1 MNFNELDLTK
11 LDKNLTDEERN
22 EWQAIYASFRG
33 QSVIS
38 GEVAGVD
45 LHELNI
51 VLKGEA
57 KFVWKTVRC
66 LININY
72 RVKVIIP
79 ETEVFIEEL
88 DTGYHIL
95 HSMCGAKVDYVITH
109 IEREAGFAI
118 AYRKLALETIRRA
131 NSRRRYKEGKIVD
144 TKVIS
149 VGRGVCTVTFYGYD
163 VMIPQREIGYS
174 AVPDLREV
182 IHPGDE
188 RKAMITEYS
197 KADGIMKLSIKQ
209 TMPHTFDGIETRH
222 PLGSTRIAKIVGK
235 YGGGV
240 FCRLYD
246 GVTDVLYSYD
256 SLQNDGDFKIG
267 DSAEIVIN
275 KYNPENKLVYGK
287 ILRKMLRRYKM

>member
-11 LDKNLTDEERN
+11 IDKDLTDAERD
-22 EWQAIYASFRG
+22 EWQAIYASYRG
-33 QSVIS
+33 RSVIS

-45 LHELNI
+45 LHEFDI
-51 VLKGEA
+51 IPKG
-57 KFVWKTVRC
+57 KRKPVRKTVRC
-66 LININY
+66 LIIINH

-109 IEREAGFAI
+109 IEREEGFAI
-118 AYRKLALETIRRA
+118 ASRKLALEKIRRA
-131 NSRRRYKEGKIVD
+131 NSRRRYKPGQIVD
-144 TKVIS
+144 TKVVS
-149 VGRGVCTVTFYGYD
+149 VGRGVCTVTFNGYD

-182 IHPGDE
+182 MHPGDE
-188 RKAMITEYS
+188 RKAMITEFS
-197 KADGIMKLSIKQ
+197 KDDGIMKMSIKQ
-209 TMPHTFDGIETRH
+209 TMPHPFDGIETRH
-222 PLGSTRIAKIVGK
+222 PLGCTRIAKIVGK

-246 GVTDVLYSYD
+246 GVTDVLCSYD

-275 KYNPENKLVYGK
+275 KYNPEKKLVYGK
-287 ILRKMLRRYKM
+287 ILRKMLRR

>member
-22 EWQAIYASFRG
+22 EWQAIYASYRG

-45 LHELNI
+45 LHEFDI
-51 VLKGEA
+51 IPKG
-57 KFVWKTVRC
+57 KRKPVRKTVRC
-66 LININY
+66 LIIIIY

-79 ETEVFIEEL
+79 ENEVFIEEL

-109 IEREAGFAI
+109 IEREEGFAI
-118 AYRKLALETIRRA
+118 ASRKLALEKIRRA
-131 NSRRRYKEGKIVD
+131 NSRRRYKPGQIVD
-144 TKVIS
+144 TKVVS
-149 VGRGVCTVTFYGYD
+149 VGRGVCTVTFNGYD

-182 IHPGDE
+182 MHPGDE
-188 RKAMITEYS
+188 RKAMITEFS
-197 KADGIMKLSIKQ
+197 KDDGIMKMSIRQ
-209 TMPHTFDGIETRH
+209 TMPHPFDGIETRH
-222 PLGSTRIAKIVGK
+222 PLGCTRIAKIVGK

-246 GVTDVLYSYD
+246 GVTDVLCSYD

-275 KYNPENKLVYGK
+275 KYNPEKKLVYGK
-287 ILRKMLRRYKM
+287 ILRKMLRR